1 MNEICFVEVN
11 SVLNNMSINETSKI
25 PKDIIEVIN
34 KKANNQKISIDS
46 NKELEEQISNEAL
59 SILTYIVLKYIV
71 KEEQRNQLKASLIQ
85 KQIEYEEKQPP
96 IKDVKEIFKNKEIT
110 KDLVVIKKE
119 GFVKRIIKKIIMFFR
134 Q

>member
-1 MNEICFVEVN
+1 MNDICFIEVN
-11 SVLNNMSINETSKI
+11 SVLHKMSISETSKI
-25 PKDIIEVIN
+25 PKDIIEMIN

-85 KQIEYEEKQPP
+85 NQIKHEEKQPP

-110 KDLVVIKKE
+110 KDLVIIKKE
-119 GFVKRIIKKIIMFFR
+119 GFVKRIIKKIIMFFK
-134 Q
+134 